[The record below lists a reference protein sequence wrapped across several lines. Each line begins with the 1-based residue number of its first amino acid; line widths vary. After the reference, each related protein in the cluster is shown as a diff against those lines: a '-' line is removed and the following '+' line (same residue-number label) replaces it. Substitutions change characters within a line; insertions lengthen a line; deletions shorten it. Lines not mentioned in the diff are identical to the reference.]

1 MTPRI
6 TKTVAVFGA
15 IVGLA
20 CVDMS
25 APKGPASISLLQLPS
40 PSVVVGDSMRD
51 STGAPAPLN
60 VIAYD
65 ANGTPLSDFTPQLFI
80 TDTGAVAHLI
90 ATSGI
95 LVGDKLGSV
104 RVVGQVAGLQTPAA
118 TIPVTIAPTLIARTG
133 STTDTLRAPLTADT
147 SVSSRG
153 KLAAAVLV
161 TGAEKAGAQGFVVRF
176 KLQYAPRSA
185 SSTAAAIFLA
195 DDRGQP
201 SVVDT
206 TDGSGRA
213 SRDVVVITPFLG
225 DSAVLFGK
233 VDSVVVLAEASYKRA
248 LVSGAPVRIVIPLK
262 VAATLP

>member
-6 TKTVAVFGA
+6 TKTVAVIGA
-15 IVGLA
+15 IIGVA

-25 APKGPASISLLQLPS
+25 APKGPASISVLQLPS

-51 STGAPAPLN
+51 STGAPARLN

-65 ANGTPLSDFTPQLFI
+65 ASGTPLSDVTPEFFI
-80 TDTGAVAHLI
+80 TDTGAAAHI
-90 ATSGI
+90 VPATGV

-104 RVVGQVAGLQTPAA
+104 RIIGQIGALQTPVA
-118 TIPVTIAPTLIARTG
+118 TVPVTIAPTLIERSG

-147 SVSSRG
+147 SAASRG

-161 TGAEKAGAQGFVVRF
+161 TGAAKVGAQGFIVRF
-176 KLQYAPRSA
+176 KLLYAPRSA
-185 SSTAAAIFLA
+185 SSTSQAVFLA
-195 DDRGQP
+195 DDQGRP
-201 SVVDT
+201 STVDT
-206 TDGSGRA
+206 SDASGRA

-248 LVSGAPVRIVIPLK
+248 LVSGSPVRIVIPLK
-262 VAATLP
+262 VAAKLP